1 MLLQRVESA
10 KWRLWHG
17 RATGCLEQL
26 RAVQPRCSGPLLT
39 RLVELIAYLEKNSF
53 RLVHYAERYR
63 QGLPISTS
71 AAESSVESVI
81 GDRFR
86 KNRKMR
92 WTTEGANAL
101 LHIRV
106 ADLNGELA
114 GALRRRHWRR
124 PKQSDENNPWRCWWM
139 SWPAWVASRSWTT

>member
-1 MLLQRVESA
+1 MTQLSELVESA

-17 RATGCLEQL
+17 RPDGCLEQL
-26 RAVQPRCSGPLLT
+26 RRARCRCRDALRTRVTELLEYLGRNRY
-39 RLVELIAYLEKNSF
+39 RLVDYGLRHRS
-53 RLVHYAERYR
+53 
-63 QGLPISTS
+63 GLPISTS
-71 AAESSVESVI
+71 LAESAVESVI

-92 WTTEGANAL
+92 WTTQGANAL

-114 GALRRRHWRR
+114 EALRGRHWTR
-124 PKQSDENNPWRCWWM
+124 PK
-139 SWPAWVASRSWTT
+139 PANDDLWDDDFMYA